1 VNIREGGVGR
11 SRSLLAAASPRSED
25 FGYVENIIV
34 FVDNLVRTL
43 KVGQLPEFGYWS
55 YLILAMLVLIEG
67 PVATLLAAAAAS
79 AGLMRPM
86 LVFIA
91 AAVGNLTADT
101 LWWLLGYAGKT
112 EWIHSFGRR
121 LRIRESLIE
130 HLKHNMIKHATRV
143 LFLAKVTM
151 SFSIPAL
158 IAAGL
163 LRVKWRRW
171 FPALVAAETLWTGS
185 LVLIG
190 YYTAEATKRV
200 ERNLEYAAL
209 AVSIA
214 FVVFLILEGRRLVR
228 QLDREELAA
237 ALPTAPAKPGTSRDP
252 SSGM

>member
-1 VNIREGGVGR
+1 MAFIESMV
-11 SRSLLAAASPRSED
+11 LA
-25 FGYVENIIV
+25 
-34 FVDNLVRTL
+34 L
-43 KVGQLPEFGYWS
+43 KAGQLPEFGYWS
-55 YLILAMLVLIEG
+55 YFILAILVLIEG
-67 PVATLLAAAAAS
+67 PIATLLAAAAAS

-86 LVFIA
+86 LVFIS

-143 LFLAKVTM
+143 LFLAKVTV

-163 LRVKWRRW
+163 LRIRWRRW
-171 FPALVAAETLWTGS
+171 FPALVAAEVLWTGS

-190 YYTAEATKRV
+190 YYATEAMKRV
-200 ERNLEYAAL
+200 ERNLEYAVL
-209 AVSIA
+209 AVSIG
-214 FVVFLILEGRRLVR
+214 FVIFLILEGRRLVR
-228 QLDREELAA
+228 QLDRDELASD
-237 ALPTAPAKPGTSRDP
+237 PPAVKAGTKARRNP
-252 SSGM
+252 SSEI

>member
-1 VNIREGGVGR
+1 MTFIET
-11 SRSLLAAASPRSED
+11 
-25 FGYVENIIV
+25 
-34 FVDNLVRTL
+34 LVLML
-43 KVGQLPEFGYWS
+43 KAGQLPEFGYWS
-55 YLILAMLVLIEG
+55 YFILAILVLFEG

-86 LVFIA
+86 LVFIS

-143 LFLAKVTM
+143 LFLAKVTV

-171 FPALVAAETLWTGS
+171 FPALVGAEILWTGS

-200 ERNLEYAAL
+200 ERNLEYAVL
-209 AVSIA
+209 AVSIG
-214 FVVFLILEGRRLVR
+214 FVIFLILEGRRLVK
-228 QLDREELAA
+228 QLERDELASD
-237 ALPTAPAKPGTSRDP
+237 PATVQAGSKTSRDP
-252 SSGM
+252 SSEV

>member
-1 VNIREGGVGR
+1 MLGRAGSAGVPTCP
-11 SRSLLAAASPRSED
+11 AAASRKTED
-25 FGYVENIIV
+25 FGYVENIIA

-43 KVGQLPEFGYWS
+43 RAGQLPEFGYWS
-55 YLILAMLVLIEG
+55 YFILAILVLIEG

-86 LVFIA
+86 LVFVS

-112 EWIHSFGRR
+112 EWIHSLGRR

-143 LFLAKVTM
+143 LFLAKVTV

-171 FPALVAAETLWTGS
+171 FPALVGAEVLWTGS

-190 YYTAEATKRV
+190 YYVTEATKRV
-200 ERNLEYAAL
+200 ERNLEYAVL

-214 FVVFLILEGRRLVR
+214 FVIFVILEGRRLVR
-228 QLDREELAA
+228 QLDREEIDSG
-237 ALPTAPAKPGTSRDP
+237 PPAVPAQRGTRRDP
-252 SSGM
+252 SGEA

>member
-1 VNIREGGVGR
+1 
-11 SRSLLAAASPRSED
+11 LADIMAFIE
-25 FGYVENIIV
+25 
-34 FVDNLVRTL
+34 NLVLTL
-43 KVGQLPEFGYWS
+43 RAGQLPEFGYWS
-55 YLILAMLVLIEG
+55 YFILAILVLLEG

-86 LVFIA
+86 LVFVS
-91 AAVGNLTADT
+91 AAVGNMAADT

-112 EWIHSFGRR
+112 EWIHSLGRR
-121 LRIRESLIE
+121 LHIRESLIE

-143 LFLAKVTM
+143 LFLAKVTV

-171 FPALVAAETLWTGS
+171 FPALVGAEVLWTGS

-200 ERNLEYAAL
+200 ERNLEYAVL
-209 AVSIA
+209 AVSIG
-214 FVVFLILEGRRLVR
+214 FVIFLILEGRRLVR
-228 QLDREELAA
+228 QLDRDELTSAPPAA
-237 ALPTAPAKPGTSRDP
+237 PTKSKARRDP
-252 SSGM
+252 SGEA